1 MTQQSRNIKCVQV
14 SKANHLNRMFS
25 SFTRIS
31 DLTVSVR
38 EGTAQLK
45 KSPNSQMRDR
55 GIVKGFEKELL

>member
-1 MTQQSRNIKCVQV
+1 
-14 SKANHLNRMFS
+14 MFS

-31 DLTVSVR
+31 DLTVSVL
-38 EGTAQLK
+38 EGAAQLK

>member
-1 MTQQSRNIKCVQV
+1 MCKV

-31 DLTVSVR
+31 DLNVSVR
-38 EGTAQLK
+38 EGAAQLK

-55 GIVKGFEKELL
+55 GIVKGCEKELL